1 MGFWWFGWV
10 LVVFVVYMVEVVEVK
25 FYVFMHFK
33 LKKPFKIKAIILK
46 SLTRTTT
53 NISSTSTYIS

>member
-25 FYVFMHFK
+25 FYVFMHLK
-33 LKKPFKIKAIILK
+33 LKKPFKIKSNNFEIL
-46 SLTRTTT
+46 
-53 NISSTSTYIS
+53 N